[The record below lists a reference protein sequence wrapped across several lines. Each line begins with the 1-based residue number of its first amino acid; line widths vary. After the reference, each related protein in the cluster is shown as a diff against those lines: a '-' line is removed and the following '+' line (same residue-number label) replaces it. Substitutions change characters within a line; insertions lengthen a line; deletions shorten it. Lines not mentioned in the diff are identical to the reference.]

1 MEIFGAMAKILANI
15 DAVSKDRTSVGKFSF
30 KYRGIDDC
38 MNALHSSFGEA
49 GVFLTQK
56 VLTHEMTVVEG
67 RGLPHIAR
75 VLITFWAKD
84 GSSISSEVLGEC
96 IENGDKGIGKC
107 MSYAL
112 KTCLL
117 QTFLIPTEEDKD
129 PDAVNQP
136 ITPVAK
142 VHPSLQDSFEQSK
155 TRLIARITNSD
166 LAIKEDMIAAAQKA
180 TNPKALQDLEAYIVN
195 YVKSGK

>member
-1 MEIFGAMAKILANI
+1 MEIYGAMAKILANI

-49 GVFLTQK
+49 GVFITQK

-67 RGLPHIAR
+67 RGLHHIAR
-75 VLITFWAKD
+75 VLFTFWAKD

-96 IENGDKGIGKC
+96 IENGDKGLGKC

-112 KTCLL
+112 KICLL
-117 QTFLIPTEEDKD
+117 QTFLIPTEEEKD

-136 ITPVAK
+136 ITPVK
-142 VHPSLQDSFEQSK
+142 TQPSLQDAFEQSK
-155 TRLIARITNSD
+155 TRLIARISNSD
-166 LAIKEDMIAAAQKA
+166 LAIKDDMIAAAQK
-180 TNPKALQDLEAYIVN
+180 TKNPKELQDLETYIVN
-195 YVKSGK
+195 YVKSNK

>member
-1 MEIFGAMAKILANI
+1 MEIYGAMAKILANI

-49 GVFLTQK
+49 GVFITQK

-67 RGLPHIAR
+67 RGLHHIAR
-75 VLITFWAKD
+75 VLFTFWAKD

-96 IENGDKGIGKC
+96 IENGDKGLGKC

-112 KTCLL
+112 KICLL
-117 QTFLIPTEEDKD
+117 QTFLIPTEEEKD

-136 ITPVAK
+136 ITPVK
-142 VHPSLQDSFEQSK
+142 TQPSLQDAFEQSK
-155 TRLIARITNSD
+155 ARLIARISNSD
-166 LAIKEDMIAAAQKA
+166 LAIKDDMIAAAQK
-180 TNPKALQDLEAYIVN
+180 TKNPKELQDLETYIVN

>member
-1 MEIFGAMAKILANI
+1 MEIYGAMAKILANI

-38 MNALHSSFGEA
+38 MNALHTSFGEA

-56 VLTHEMTVVEG
+56 VLSHEMTVVEG
-67 RGLPHIAR
+67 RGLHHIAR

-112 KTCLL
+112 KTVLL

-136 ITPVAK
+136 ITPVK
-142 VHPSLQDSFEQSK
+142 TQPSLQDAFEQSK
-155 TRLIARITNSD
+155 ARLITRISNSD
-166 LAIKEDMIAAAQKA
+166 LAIKDDMIAAAQKA
-180 TNPKALQDLEAYIVN
+180 TNPKALQDLETYIVN

>member
-1 MEIFGAMAKILANI
+1 MEIYGAMAKILANI

-30 KYRGIDDC
+30 KYWGIDDC

-56 VLTHEMTVVEG
+56 VLSHEMTVVEG
-67 RGLPHIAR
+67 RGLHHIAR

-96 IENGDKGIGKC
+96 IENGDKGLGKC

-112 KTCLL
+112 KICLL
-117 QTFLIPTEEDKD
+117 QTFLIPTEEEKD

-136 ITPVAK
+136 ITPVK
-142 VHPSLQDSFEQSK
+142 TQPSLQDAFEQSK
-155 TRLIARITNSD
+155 ARLIARISHSD
-166 LAIKEDMIAAAQKA
+166 LAIKADMIVAGHKA
-180 TNPKALQDLEAYIVN
+180 TNQKALQDLETYIVD
-195 YVKSGK
+195 YVKSNK

>member
-1 MEIFGAMAKILANI
+1 MEIYGAMAKILANI

-49 GVFLTQK
+49 GVFITQK
-56 VLTHEMTVVEG
+56 ALTHEMTVVEG
-67 RGLPHIAR
+67 RGLHHIAR
-75 VLITFWAKD
+75 VLFTFWAKD

-96 IENGDKGIGKC
+96 MENGDKGIGKC

-112 KTCLL
+112 KTVLL
-117 QTFLIPTEEDKD
+117 QTFLIPTEEEKD

-136 ITPVAK
+136 ITPVK
-142 VHPSLQDSFEQSK
+142 TPPSWQDAFEQSK
-155 TRLIARITNSD
+155 ARLITRISNSD
-166 LAIKEDMIAAAQKA
+166 LAIKDDMIAAAHKA
-180 TNPKALQDLEAYIVN
+180 TNPKALQDLETYIVN

>member
-1 MEIFGAMAKILANI
+1 MEIYGAMAKILANI

-38 MNALHSSFGEA
+38 MNALHTSFGEA

-67 RGLPHIAR
+67 RGLHHIAR
-75 VLITFWAKD
+75 VLFTFWAKD

-96 IENGDKGIGKC
+96 IENGDKGLGKC

-112 KTCLL
+112 KICLL
-117 QTFLIPTEEDKD
+117 QTFLIPTEEEKD

-136 ITPVAK
+136 ITPVK
-142 VHPSLQDSFEQSK
+142 TQPSLQDAFEQSK
-155 TRLIARITNSD
+155 ARLIARISNSD
-166 LAIKEDMIAAAQKA
+166 LAIKDDMIAAAQK
-180 TNPKALQDLEAYIVN
+180 TKNPKELQDLETYIVN